1 MEKKNTI
8 LLTVIAIATL
18 LVAVVGATFA
28 YFTAQ
33 VTTTNNGQNT
43 TDVKTAALA
52 SATMDMGSKVTANDV
67 YPGAKVVKSV
77 NVKGSCEE
85 GVASCTAVEAVISV
99 TETIDRDIF
108 GTDVEWALYKSK
120 DAFACRNVVDSS
132 TSEPPIVSGST
143 TTTTNTY
150 KMVSTCK
157 VGTITDATSD
167 DDFKALP
174 DVDFTTMT
182 KVISS
187 DSANSATI
195 PVDGTTN
202 DNYYLVVT
210 YKDNGNQNAQQ
221 GQNFSI
227 AINFAA
233 KSLND

>member
-43 TDVKTAALA
+43 TEVKTAALA

-77 NVKGSCEE
+77 NVRGSCEA
-85 GVASCTAVEAVISV
+85 GVTSCTAVEAVISIV
-99 TETIDRDIF
+99 PTIPDVF
-108 GTDVEWALYKSK
+108 GTDIEWALYKSD
-120 DAFACRNVVDSS
+120 DAFACRNVVDSE
-132 TSEPPIVSGST
+132 TGEPNVSGST

-157 VGTITDATSD
+157 VGTVTDTTTD

-187 DSANSATI
+187 DSADKNATI
-195 PVDGTTN
+195 SVDGTTN

-221 GQNFSI
+221 GQNFSV